1 MRFYYLIKNN
11 IFLLANFVSILR
23 RRKIVQKQPPDVFCK
38 KGVLKNFAKLSGQ
51 HLSQSLLFNK
61 VAGLSYQLYLKK
73 ISHKCLPVNSA
84 QFLRTPFYTEHL
96 RWLLLKVKNFPLTR
110 TNTCTDTCFF
120 LPTIRLIFHSLC

>member
-1 MRFYYLIKNN
+1 MRFCYLIKNN

-23 RRKIVQKQPPDVFCK
+23 RRKIVQKQPPKVFCK
-38 KGVLKNFAKLSGQ
+38 KVALKNFAKLSGQ

-73 ISHKCLPVNSA
+73 IWHKCLPVNSE

-96 RWLLLKVKNFPLTR
+96 RWLLLKVKIFPLTR
-110 TNTCTDTCFF
+110 TLALTLAFF
-120 LPTIRLIFHSLC
+120 CRLSA

>member
-23 RRKIVQKQPPDVFCK
+23 RRKIVQKQRPDVFCK
-38 KGVLKNFAKLSGQ
+38 KGVLKNFAKFSGQ

-61 VAGLSYQLYLKK
+61 VAGLRYQLYLKK

-84 QFLRTPFYTEHL
+84 QFLRTPLYTEHL

-110 TNTCTDTCFF
+110 TLALTLAFF
-120 LPTIRLIFHSLC
+120 CRLSA

>member
-23 RRKIVQKQPPDVFCK
+23 RRKIVQKQPQNVFCK

-61 VAGLSYQLYLKK
+61 VAGLRYQLYLKK
-73 ISHKCLPVNSA
+73 ISHKCLPVNFCAIFKNTS
-84 QFLRTPFYTEHL
+84 LYRTPQVAASE
-96 RWLLLKVKNFPLTR
+96 
-110 TNTCTDTCFF
+110 
-120 LPTIRLIFHSLC
+120 S